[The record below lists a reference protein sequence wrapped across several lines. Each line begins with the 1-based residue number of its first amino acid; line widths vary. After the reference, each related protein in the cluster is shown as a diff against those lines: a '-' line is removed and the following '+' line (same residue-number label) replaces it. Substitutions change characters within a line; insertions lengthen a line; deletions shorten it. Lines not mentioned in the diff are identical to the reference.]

1 MNQINSSH
9 RSSTARKQRGV
20 SLLVVVM
27 LMLGIAMLAVVM
39 SVNSNTQ
46 FRLAVNAQYE
56 NVAFNLAESA
66 IADAENWLAGGSNR
80 TNGGFTAY
88 SSATPQLYP
97 LGYMAAN
104 SLDPLTMDWTNS
116 NSVLS
121 ANDSSKRYMIE
132 LIGRNK
138 QPLGSTA
145 AVGGRVRS
153 ACPRVDLF
161 RVSARGEAAKDTS
174 KIVQTTVAVRLPD
187 ESCSGSA

>member
-1 MNQINSSH
+1 MMKIDHSRRVAH
-9 RSSTARKQRGV
+9 VRQRGV
-20 SLLVVVM
+20 ALLVVVM

-46 FRLAVNAQYE
+46 FRLAANAQYE

-66 IADAENWLAGGSNR
+66 ISDAESWLTAGSNR
-80 TNGGFTAY
+80 SNTGFTTY
-88 SSATPQLYP
+88 SSASPQLYP
-97 LGYMAAN
+97 LGYMTTN

-116 NSVLS
+116 NSVVS
-121 ANDSSKRYMIE
+121 AGDGSKRYVIE

-145 AVGGRVRS
+145 AVGARIRS
-153 ACPRVDLF
+153 ACPKVDLF
-161 RVSARGEAAKDTS
+161 RVSARGLAAKDSS

-187 ESCSGSA
+187 ETCAGSA